1 MVHDTSNGP
10 HQSPKSSLGS
20 MATLAYAKLIRWA
33 GSKLQIAK
41 VIEKH
46 MDFSLP
52 YYEAFA
58 GSAAIFFRNSPAIAH
73 LNDANEDLINLY
85 RDISTSPDD
94 VWEVYS
100 QLPDTKESYYAA
112 RERYNSEVSGIE
124 RSALFLFLN
133 HLCFNGIYRTNK
145 SGKFNVPHGGRKQA
159 KILRAQYDHLSDI
172 LKGAHLY
179 SDDFEKFF
187 DVTKPVNSNIF
198 LDPPYYVEGVRV
210 FREYSATPFCSDDLA
225 RLKRCAENLVNQNN
239 NVVIT
244 YLDTEQFREAF
255 SDFIVESIEVSRN
268 VGGFKNRR
276 AAKSELIAVMK

>member
-1 MVHDTSNGP
+1 
-10 HQSPKSSLGS
+10 
-20 MATLAYAKLIRWA
+20 MATPAYTKLIRWA

-58 GSAAIFFRNSPAIAH
+58 GSAAIFFRNSPATAH

-85 RDISTSPDD
+85 RDISIYPDE

-100 QLPDTKESYYAA
+100 ELPDTKEAYYAA
-112 RERYNSEVSGIE
+112 RERYNSGTLGIE

-159 KILRAQYDHLSDI
+159 KILRTQYDHLGSGCI
-172 LKGAHLY
+172 
-179 SDDFEKFF
+179 DFQ
-187 DVTKPVNSNIF
+187 
-198 LDPPYYVEGVRV
+198 
-210 FREYSATPFCSDDLA
+210 SAA
-225 RLKRCAENLVNQNN
+225 
-239 NVVIT
+239 
-244 YLDTEQFREAF
+244 
-255 SDFIVESIEVSRN
+255 
-268 VGGFKNRR
+268 
-276 AAKSELIAVMK
+276 